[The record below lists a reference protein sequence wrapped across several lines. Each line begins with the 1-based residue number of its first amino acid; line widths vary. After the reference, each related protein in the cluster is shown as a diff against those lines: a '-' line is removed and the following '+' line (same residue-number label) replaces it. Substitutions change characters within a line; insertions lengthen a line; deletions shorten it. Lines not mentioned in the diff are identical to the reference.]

1 MNDASPDLVFQTATG
16 FMMSKHLFAANDLGL
31 FEKLADRLAQIVV

>member
-1 MNDASPDLVFQTATG
+1 MNDATPDLIFQTAMG

-31 FEKLADRLAQIVV
+31 FEN